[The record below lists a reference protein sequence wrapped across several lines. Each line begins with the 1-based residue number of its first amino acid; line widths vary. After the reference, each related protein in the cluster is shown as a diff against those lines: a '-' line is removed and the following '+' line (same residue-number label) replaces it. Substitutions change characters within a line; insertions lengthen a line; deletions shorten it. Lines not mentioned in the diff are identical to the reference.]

1 MDHGNYDP
9 DATVDPDAGA
19 GKPGSKH
26 CSAWLACAKGRVEML
41 DLGRGIKW

>member
-1 MDHGNYDP
+1 MEHGNYDP
-9 DATVDPDAGA
+9 DATVDPDSGA

-26 CSAWLACAKGRVEML
+26 CSAWLACAKGKVEML